1 MNAVNPDPLA
11 KALAGSPAPKR
22 ARKPRARNAMPAPKP
37 GPSPL
42 EDVMADYHYTWR
54 NPLCLARQTRAPRP
68 TGALRRTAKAARRV
82 AVDHAI
88 RVYDDLW
95 AEKPMPLVNTP
106 KDRHLG
112 YLDRLL
118 CLPPNWPPGF
128 QAYQVAYHLSAEFC
142 GPDSASRHTWAAAF
156 SAAVYAAELARAP
169 RPNRLRMQAC
179 TWGRPRRRTR

>member
-1 MNAVNPDPLA
+1 MNCTNPDPLA

-22 ARKPRARNAMPAPKP
+22 ARKPRARKALPAPN
-37 GPSPL
+37 PSPL
-42 EDVMADYHYTWR
+42 EAVLADFHDTWR
-54 NPLCLARQTRAPRP
+54 NPLRLSRRPRAPRP
-68 TGALRRTAKAARRV
+68 TGALRRTAKAVRQV
-82 AVDHAI
+82 AADHAI
-88 RVYDDLW
+88 LVYDDRW
-95 AEKPMPLVNTP
+95 AKGPMPLVNTP
-106 KDRHLG
+106 KDRGLG